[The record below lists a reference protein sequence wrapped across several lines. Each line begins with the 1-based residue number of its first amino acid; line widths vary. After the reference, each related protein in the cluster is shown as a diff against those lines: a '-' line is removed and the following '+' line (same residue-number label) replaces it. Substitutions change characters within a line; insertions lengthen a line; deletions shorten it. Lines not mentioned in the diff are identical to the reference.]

1 MKKPY
6 ETINSQVAFNG
17 KIIDVKVDTISLPD
31 GKTAKREVVVRGD
44 ATAIVPIDEKGNVIL
59 VEQYRHPVG
68 DMVLEIPAGMLEE
81 GEDPKA
87 CAIRELEEETSFIT
101 NELTYITTMYPTV
114 GFCTEKLHIYLA
126 KNLQQGNFNFDDDE
140 FIEVKKVP
148 LEEAINMIYTG
159 KIIDSKTIVG
169 LLSCKKFL

>member
-6 ETINSQVAFNG
+6 EIINSQVAFNG

-31 GKTAKREVVVRGD
+31 GKTTKREVVVRGD

-68 DMVLEIPAGMLEE
+68 DMVLEVPAGMLED
-81 GEDPKA
+81 GEDPKD
-87 CAIRELEEETSFIT
+87 CAIRELEEETSFIA
-101 NELTYITTMYPTV
+101 NELIHMTTMYPTV

-140 FIEVKKVP
+140 FIEVKKIP

-159 KIIDSKTIVG
+159 EIIDSKTIVG

>member
-31 GKTAKREVVVRGD
+31 GKTAKREVVLRGD

>member
-68 DMVLEIPAGMLEE
+68 DIVLEIPAGMLEE

-140 FIEVKKVP
+140 FIEVKKLP

-159 KIIDSKTIVG
+159 EIIDSKTIVG